1 MFKLNIECTK
11 DISFLKINFA
21 DGTSTV
27 IEDNPSASSL
37 SKETKKKDTDKKEP
51 KKEIKETKEHK
62 DYNRKN
68 YMGDDLL
75 PINDGD
81 SNFMY
86 KNAQNVKLP
95 ELPDIDR
102 PVKVADEL
110 QNLDI

>member
-21 DGTSTV
+21 DGTST
-27 IEDNPSASSL
+27 ILEDNPSSSEQK
-37 SKETKKKDTDKKEP
+37 SPKEVKKKESKKEP
-51 KKEIKETKEHK
+51 KVITEKSQTG
-62 DYNRKN
+62 KN
-68 YMGDDLL
+68 YLKDDFL
-75 PINDGD
+75 PTEDGD
-81 SNFMY
+81 SNFMI
-86 KNAQNVKLP
+86 KNSQNVKLP

>member
-27 IEDNPSASSL
+27 IEDKPSASSL
-37 SKETKKKDTDKKEP
+37 PKETKKKDTDKKEP
-51 KKEIKETKEHK
+51 KKEHKEYKE
-62 DYNRKN
+62 YNRKN

-81 SNFMY
+81 SNFIY

>member
-27 IEDNPSASSL
+27 LEDNPSSSSASQKT
-37 SKETKKKDTDKKEP
+37 SKLPKKEYKEP
-51 KKEIKETKEHK
+51 KVTSEKSQARKKYVNDFLPTEL
-62 DYNRKN
+62 NR
-68 YMGDDLL
+68 DE
-75 PINDGD
+75 DGNTMFK
-81 SNFMY
+81 S
-86 KNAQNVKLP
+86 QNVKLP

>member
-1 MFKLNIECTK
+1 MFKLNIKCTK

-27 IEDNPSASSL
+27 LEDNPSSSEQKSL
-37 SKETKKKDTDKKEP
+37 KEVKKKEP
-51 KKEIKETKEHK
+51 KVITEKSQT
-62 DYNRKN
+62 RKN
-68 YMGDDLL
+68 YLKDDFL
-75 PINDGD
+75 PTDDGD
-81 SNFMY
+81 SNFMI
-86 KNAQNVKLP
+86 KNSQNVKLP

>member
-27 IEDNPSASSL
+27 LEDNPSFSEQKSL
-37 SKETKKKDTDKKEP
+37 KEVKKKEP
-51 KKEIKETKEHK
+51 KKEPKVISEKSQTG
-62 DYNRKN
+62 KN
-68 YMGDDLL
+68 YLKDDFL
-75 PINDGD
+75 PTEDGD
-81 SNFMY
+81 SNFMI
-86 KNAQNVKLP
+86 KNSQNVKLP